1 MKKIKLLLVVF
12 IMVLMTS
19 CDALQVTATS
29 GYDINEYPYNYN
41 RIDRIYRENPQYFY
55 DTYYMDS
62 YGNMVYYNNH
72 PYFLRYQQ
80 DYYRIYNHNPLKY
93 YGYDDMKPRN
103 RRNSGN
109 VHQRRKLHVQQPI
122 QHVQPQGDQTRTR
135 TVTAIRQ
142 VLFFTKLAYRWC

>member
-19 CDALQVTATS
+19 CDALQVTAMS

-41 RIDRIYRENPQYFY
+41 RIDRIYRQNPQYFY
-55 DTYYMDS
+55 DTYYIDS
-62 YGNMVYYNNH
+62 YGNMMYYNNH
-72 PYFLRYQQ
+72 PYFIRYQQ

-103 RRNSGN
+103 RRNSVN
-109 VHQRRKLHVQQPI
+109 VQPRKKTHVQQPN
-122 QHVQPQGDQTRTR
+122 QTRRDTNHKIAPR
-135 TVTAIRQ
+135 NKPNKRGTANR
-142 VLFFTKLAYRWC
+142 RDN